1 MYLQSMEK
9 KLDSLLKQEAIFQE
23 QNKEK
28 QAVILQLNKDIE
40 EQKPKLERV
49 IKQVCM
55 LINNNL

>member
-9 KLDSLLKQEAIFQE
+9 SLDSLLKQEAIFQE

-28 QAVILQLNKDIE
+28 QAVILQLNKDIV

-49 IKQVCM
+49 IKQVCR
-55 LINNNL
+55 LINDNF